1 VRSSYILADELL
13 FEQGDDPR
21 ALAFGGADGLGIA
34 HLRNMANVA
43 DPSVARRDGGYWM
56 VLGAW
61 KPTALVAGG
70 ELVVFRTAMGLP
82 SASPVPLFGIG
93 SVAVPLEG
101 LT

>member
-1 VRSSYILADELL
+1 MT
-13 FEQGDDPR
+13 R
-21 ALAFGGADGLGIA
+21 ARWPSGARTDWGIA

-56 VLGAW
+56 VLGTW

-82 SASPVPLFGIG
+82 SASPAPLFGIG
-93 SVAVPLEG
+93 RVAVPLEG